1 MNCPVFTN
9 ADDSDRNSSN
19 SGCDLSVVATV
30 YNDAGIVETL
40 AEQVIRELEV
50 MQLDYELILVN
61 DGSVDDSEQVISRLS
76 GDNPRIKG
84 LTLSRN
90 CGQQIAMSAGL
101 QFAQGRFVLIMDGDL
116 QNPPTA
122 IPALYRKISEG
133 YDIVYAVS
141 GVRDNRFN
149 EFSSKLLWF
158 ALNRIFRLRMVPN
171 QLMMRIM
178 TAAFV
183 SQFNRYSEN
192 TRFVAGITHDI
203 GMKYAVVEVEN
214 QRRVSGESHYSPFKR
229 LSLMIDIIIG
239 VSVAPL
245 NAMLYLGLAVF
256 FITLLLSAYELYV
269 FVTQGS
275 IPGFTSLILSMFFF
289 NSVIIVLLGLIGKYV
304 ANIYNEVRA
313 RPLYFV
319 KQKFNL

>member
-1 MNCPVFTN
+1 MNF
-9 ADDSDRNSSN
+9 SN
-19 SGCDLSVVATV
+19 PTCDLSVIATV
-30 YNDAGIVETL
+30 YNDAGNIGTL
-40 AEQVIRELEV
+40 AEQVVRELEA

-61 DGSVDDSEQVISRLS
+61 DGSLDNSEQIISCLCS
-76 GDNPRIKG
+76 DNPRIKG
-84 LTLSRN
+84 MTLSRN

-116 QNPPTA
+116 QNPPSA
-122 IPALYRKISEG
+122 IPGLYRKISEG

-141 GVRDNRFN
+141 GVRNNRFN
-149 EFSSKLLWF
+149 ETSSKLLWF
-158 ALNRIFRLRMVPN
+158 VLNRILRLRMVPN

-178 TAAFV
+178 TSRFV
-183 SQFNRYSEN
+183 SHFNCYGEN

-203 GMKYAVVEVEN
+203 GMKYTVVEVEN
-214 QRRVSGESHYSPFKR
+214 QRRVSGESHYTAFKR
-229 LSLMIDIIIG
+229 FNLMVDIIIG

-245 NAMLYLGLAVF
+245 NAMLYFGLAVCLV
-256 FITLLLSAYELYV
+256 TLLLSAYELYV
-269 FVTQGS
+269 FFTQGS
-275 IPGFTSLILSMFFF
+275 VPGFTSLILSMFFF

-304 ANIYNEVRA
+304 ANIYTEVRA